1 MPKKVKES
9 LIPPLDF
16 VVPVSAS
23 KIPFNNEFV
32 QCTAKHPIVKTVI
45 SKEQPSWI
53 EPHFDSSRQRQPHP
67 RAVSAFNG
75 KGSSFKNK
83 GVVGPL
89 NFSSNGQALQK
100 AQNESPKV
108 KPQCPLV
115 PPVTPPPVLHSGQ
128 MLEYTYLCNCLLRE
142 FGYLITVEFLIDRYL
157 DGQAL
162 DLCPTSSSKLVWSEM
177 CEIEVG
183 FFPVGSALIR

>member
-1 MPKKVKES
+1 MLIFQFIVLEIISPSKYAGHSLLKFVCNLVKES

-128 MLEYTYLCNCLLRE
+128 ML
-142 FGYLITVEFLIDRYL
+142 V
-157 DGQAL
+157 
-162 DLCPTSSSKLVWSEM
+162 
-177 CEIEVG
+177 CET
-183 FFPVGSALIR
+183 PQR